1 MQRRFLQDSSP
12 ALAAQQ
18 VFPAPAVPLLP
29 ANSEQQADV
38 HIQAA
43 VVGHHTPPFLDLE
56 AAVVGV
62 VVVVVAE
69 VVDRSLQVVVV
80 MSQGGPQVEVD
91 CG

>member
-1 MQRRFLQDSSP
+1 MQRRFLQGSSP
-12 ALAAQQ
+12 ALAALE
-18 VFPAPAVPLLP
+18 VFPAPAVPLLS

-43 VVGHHTPPFLDLE
+43 VVGHHIPPFLYLE
-56 AAVVGV
+56 AAVVG

-69 VVDRSLQVVVV
+69 VVDRSLQVVVG

>member
-1 MQRRFLQDSSP
+1 
-12 ALAAQQ
+12 
-18 VFPAPAVPLLP
+18 VPLLP
-29 ANSEQQADV
+29 ANSEQQADA

-43 VVGHHTPPFLDLE
+43 VVGHHIPPFSYLE

-69 VVDRSLQVVVV
+69 VVDRSLQVVAG